1 MAVRAWMYRFLL
13 DVWAEPREIDS
24 LPAVVRGRVHDM
36 VTNEVAY
43 VGSLAEVGQ
52 LIEARLDGELPR
64 WRWER
69 P

>member
-1 MAVRAWMYRFLL
+1 MAVRAWMHRFLL
-13 DVWAEPREIDS
+13 DVWAEPRDVDS
-24 LPAVVRGRVHDM
+24 LPAVVRGRVRDM
-36 VTNEVAY
+36 ATDEVDY

-52 LIEARLDGELPR
+52 VIEARLDDEFPR